1 MGIAAPSTPTANP
14 AAVKARW
21 NMVAA
26 VAKHEVAL
34 KGMVPLRAEL
44 GDCWE
49 SAHREARGYFRVDQ
63 SSSGARSLSKT
74 GLSLVNAEPVSCWA
88 DPSATHSRENFRESV
103 LLSQ

>member
-63 SSSGARSLSKT
+63 SSSARRRIVHLFAIMALASRQKRIRGLDGRSL
-74 GLSLVNAEPVSCWA
+74 G
-88 DPSATHSRENFRESV
+88 
-103 LLSQ
+103 